1 MSMDDR
7 SRIPFSFPGRG
18 RVELTIAHCRRL
30 CPAET
35 AALLEAAHT
44 LGAARRRGPEE
55 ARAASAEF
63 ERRLAALQSA
73 LHAEARRRLGGKAA
87 E

>member
-35 AALLEAAHT
+35 AALLA
-44 LGAARRRGPEE
+44 AARSLSAARLVGPNE

-63 ERRLAALQSA
+63 ERRLSALQTA
-73 LHAEARRRLGGKAA
+73 LHAEARRRIGGKTA

>member
-1 MSMDDR
+1 MDDR

-30 CPAET
+30 CPRET
-35 AALLEAAHT
+35 AALLD
-44 LGAARRRGPEE
+44 AARALAAARAQADQAE
-55 ARAASAEF
+55 AAASAEF
-63 ERRLAALQSA
+63 ERRLGALQAAL
-73 LHAEARRRLGGKAA
+73 LAEARRRAGRAQP